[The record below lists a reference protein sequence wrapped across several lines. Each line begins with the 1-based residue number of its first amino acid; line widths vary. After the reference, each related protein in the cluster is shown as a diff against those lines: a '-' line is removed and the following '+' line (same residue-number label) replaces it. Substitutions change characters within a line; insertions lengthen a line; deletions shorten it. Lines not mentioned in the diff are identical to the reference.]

1 MAQDL
6 CALLREKKL
15 ISIVRGAPTEKITK
29 IADAIYRGGFR
40 FMEITF
46 DQSGKTPHAVTAEQI
61 RIVREAFDGRLHVG
75 AGTVM
80 TEAQLKLAAEA
91 GAEYI
96 ISPNVDTAIIRA
108 TKAAGL
114 ISIPGAFTPSEIA
127 GAYQA
132 GADFVKL
139 FPVDCVDLKYI
150 KAVRAP
156 INHIPLLA
164 VSGVTPEN
172 LGDYL
177 KAGMAGAG
185 IGSILVKG
193 EDVAADNF
201 EAIAAARRAL
211 CRCGRKHLIPSQGHK
226 NPAGVCSTSR
236 VILCPRIPERDARA
250 FLLAVTPSWPR
261 CCGARRACRA

>member
-1 MAQDL
+1 M
-6 CALLREKKL
+6 
-15 ISIVRGAPTEKITK
+15 V
-29 IADAIYRGGFR
+29 
-40 FMEITF
+40 ITF
-46 DQSGKTPHAVTAEQI
+46 DQSGKTQHAVTAEQI

-108 TKAAGL
+108 TKAVGL
-114 ISIPGAFTPSEIA
+114 ISIPGAFTPSEIT

-139 FPVDCVDLKYI
+139 FPADCVDLKYI

-177 KAGMAGAG
+177 NAGMAGAG
-185 IGSILVKG
+185 IGSILVTKA
-193 EDVAADNF
+193 DVANEDYD
-201 EAIAAARRAL
+201 AIAQRAARY
-211 CRCGRKHLIPSQGHK
+211 
-226 NPAGVCSTSR
+226 V
-236 VILCPRIPERDARA
+236 
-250 FLLAVTPSWPR
+250 AVVESV
-261 CCGARRACRA
+261 

>member
-15 ISIVRGAPTEKITK
+15 ISIVRGVPTEKITK
-29 IADAIYRGGFR
+29 VADAIYRGGFL

-46 DQSGKTPHAVTAEQI
+46 DQAGKIPNEVTAEQI
-61 RIVREAFDGRLHVG
+61 RAVREAFEGRLHVG

-80 TEAQLKLAAEA
+80 TEAQLKLAVEA

-96 ISPNVDTAIIRA
+96 ISPNVDPAIIRA
-108 TKAAGL
+108 TKATGL
-114 ISIPGAFTPSEIA
+114 LSIPGAFTPSEIVS
-127 GAYQA
+127 AYQA

-139 FPVDCVDLKYI
+139 FPADCVDLHYI
-150 KAVRAP
+150 KAIRAP

-177 KAGMAGAG
+177 KAGMDGAG
-185 IGSILVKG
+185 IGSILVKK
-193 EDVAADNF
+193 EDIAADDYD
-201 EAIAAARRAL
+201 AIAQRAARY
-211 CRCGRKHLIPSQGHK
+211 
-226 NPAGVCSTSR
+226 V
-236 VILCPRIPERDARA
+236 
-250 FLLAVTPSWPR
+250 AVVSEN
-261 CCGARRACRA
+261 

>member
-1 MAQDL
+1 M
-6 CALLREKKL
+6 KKSKL
-15 ISIVRGAPTEKITK
+15 ITM
-29 IADAIYRGGFR
+29 AI
-40 FMEITF
+40 
-46 DQSGKTPHAVTAEQI
+46 S
-61 RIVREAFDGRLHVG
+61 L
-75 AGTVM
+75 
-80 TEAQLKLAAEA
+80 LAAICLWIYVVTVVNPEGTTTISNICLLYTSA

-172 LGDYL
+172 LGD
-177 KAGMAGAG
+177 
-185 IGSILVKG
+185 
-193 EDVAADNF
+193 
-201 EAIAAARRAL
+201 
-211 CRCGRKHLIPSQGHK
+211 
-226 NPAGVCSTSR
+226 
-236 VILCPRIPERDARA
+236 
-250 FLLAVTPSWPR
+250 
-261 CCGARRACRA
+261 

>member
-1 MAQDL
+1 MSVTAQNLTLLTDL
-6 CALLREKKL
+6 YELTMMQGYFKNPVQETVIFDAFYRVNPCGNGFAIAAGLDQVIDYIKNLHFSDEDVAYLDSLGIFEKDFLEYLR
-15 ISIVRGAPTEKITK
+15 
-29 IADAIYRGGFR
+29 GFR
-40 FMEITF
+40 FTGDIYAIPE
-46 DQSGKTPHAVTAEQI
+46 GTA
-61 RIVREAFDGRLHVG
+61 
-75 AGTVM
+75 
-80 TEAQLKLAAEA
+80 EAQLKLAAEA

-108 TKAAGL
+108 TKAVGL

-139 FPVDCVDLKYI
+139 FPADCVDLKYI

-177 KAGMAGAG
+177 NAGMAGAG
-185 IGSILVKG
+185 IGSILVTKA
-193 EDVAADNF
+193 DVANEDYD
-201 EAIAAARRAL
+201 AIAQRAARY
-211 CRCGRKHLIPSQGHK
+211 
-226 NPAGVCSTSR
+226 V
-236 VILCPRIPERDARA
+236 
-250 FLLAVTPSWPR
+250 AVVESV
-261 CCGARRACRA
+261 

>member
-6 CALLREKKL
+6 CARLREKKL

-29 IADAIYRGGFR
+29 IADAIYRGGFC

-139 FPVDCVDLKYI
+139 FPADCVDLKYI

-177 KAGMAGAG
+177 YLGK
-185 IGSILVKG
+185 SNT
-193 EDVAADNF
+193 DNKLGFYANGTGLTTIF
-201 EAIAAARRAL
+201 E
-211 CRCGRKHLIPSQGHK
+211 
-226 NPAGVCSTSR
+226 
-236 VILCPRIPERDARA
+236 
-250 FLLAVTPSWPR
+250 
-261 CCGARRACRA
+261 

>member
-164 VSGVTPEN
+164 VGGVDENNMKSYIDIGVSGF
-172 LGDYL
+172 
-177 KAGMAGAG
+177 G
-185 IGSILVKG
+185 IGSNIVKKSLVGAG
-193 EDVAADNF
+193 EFDKIT
-201 EAIAAARRAL
+201 E
-211 CRCGRKHLIPSQGHK
+211 
-226 NPAGVCSTSR
+226 
-236 VILCPRIPERDARA
+236 
-250 FLLAVTPSWPR
+250 LAKKYTLQIEK
-261 CCGARRACRA
+261 

>member
-1 MAQDL
+1 MARDL

-15 ISIVRGAPTEKITK
+15 ISIVRSAPTEKIVK
-29 IADAIYRGGFR
+29 IANAIYRGGFR

-46 DQSGKTPHAVTAEQI
+46 DQSGKIPHEVTAEQI
-61 RIVREAFDGRLHVG
+61 RIVRREFEGHLHIG

-80 TEAQLKLAAEA
+80 TEAQLKLATEA

-96 ISPNVDTAIIRA
+96 ISPNADPVIIRA

-127 GAYQA
+127 DAYQA

-156 INHIPLLA
+156 INRIPLLA

-185 IGSILVKG
+185 IGSILVTKA
-193 EDVAADNF
+193 DVANEDYD
-201 EAIAAARRAL
+201 AIAQRAARY
-211 CRCGRKHLIPSQGHK
+211 
-226 NPAGVCSTSR
+226 V
-236 VILCPRIPERDARA
+236 
-250 FLLAVTPSWPR
+250 AVVESI
-261 CCGARRACRA
+261 

>member
-1 MAQDL
+1 M
-6 CALLREKKL
+6 
-15 ISIVRGAPTEKITK
+15 
-29 IADAIYRGGFR
+29 
-40 FMEITF
+40 
-46 DQSGKTPHAVTAEQI
+46 
-61 RIVREAFDGRLHVG
+61 VREAFADRLHVG

-80 TEAQLKLAAEA
+80 TEAQRKLAAAA

-96 ISPNVDTAIIRA
+96 ISPNVNVEIIRA

-114 ISIPGAFTPSEIA
+114 LSIPGAFTPSEIVT
-127 GAYQA
+127 AYEA

-139 FPVDCVDLKYI
+139 FPADCVDLHYI
-150 KAVRAP
+150 KAIRAP

-164 VSGVTPEN
+164 VGGVTPEN

-201 EAIAAARRAL
+201 EAIAQRAARY
-211 CRCGRKHLIPSQGHK
+211 
-226 NPAGVCSTSR
+226 V
-236 VILCPRIPERDARA
+236 
-250 FLLAVTPSWPR
+250 AVVESI
-261 CCGARRACRA
+261 

>member
-46 DQSGKTPHAVTAEQI
+46 DQSGKTPYAVTAEQI

-127 GAYQA
+127 GAY
-132 GADFVKL
+132 
-139 FPVDCVDLKYI
+139 
-150 KAVRAP
+150 
-156 INHIPLLA
+156 
-164 VSGVTPEN
+164 
-172 LGDYL
+172 
-177 KAGMAGAG
+177 
-185 IGSILVKG
+185 
-193 EDVAADNF
+193 
-201 EAIAAARRAL
+201 
-211 CRCGRKHLIPSQGHK
+211 
-226 NPAGVCSTSR
+226 
-236 VILCPRIPERDARA
+236 
-250 FLLAVTPSWPR
+250 
-261 CCGARRACRA
+261 

>member
-6 CALLREKKL
+6 CARLREKKL

-139 FPVDCVDLKYI
+139 FPADCVDLKYI

-185 IGSILVKG
+185 IGSILVTRARTWPPTISRPSRSAPRAMSLWSKAS
-193 EDVAADNF
+193 DP
-201 EAIAAARRAL
+201 IAGSQKPGWRLQHQPGDITPAHPREGRA
-211 CRCGRKHLIPSQGHK
+211 GIFVGS
-226 NPAGVCSTSR
+226 
-236 VILCPRIPERDARA
+236 
-250 FLLAVTPSWPR
+250 
-261 CCGARRACRA
+261 

>member
-1 MAQDL
+1 MTSPEDSACGDSG
-6 CALLREKKL
+6 ADPHRAR
-15 ISIVRGAPTEKITK
+15 SVRRSA
-29 IADAIYRGGFR
+29 ACRRGHGYDR
-40 FMEITF
+40 
-46 DQSGKTPHAVTAEQI
+46 GTAEARSGGRG
-61 RIVREAFDGRLHVG
+61 RIYHLAECGHRDHPRDEGRG
-75 AGTVM
+75 R
-80 TEAQLKLAAEA
+80 
-91 GAEYI
+91 
-96 ISPNVDTAIIRA
+96 P
-108 TKAAGL
+108 
-114 ISIPGAFTPSEIA
+114 SIPGAFTPSEIA

-193 EDVAADNF
+193 EDVAADDF
-201 EAIAAARRAL
+201 EAIAQRAARYVAA
-211 CRCGRKHLIPSQGHK
+211 GRKHPDPIAGSQKPGWRLQHQPGDITPAHPREGRAGH
-226 NPAGVCSTSR
+226 
-236 VILCPRIPERDARA
+236 
-250 FLLAVTPSWPR
+250 FLLAVTLSWPR

>member
-6 CALLREKKL
+6 CARLREKKL

-29 IADAIYRGGFR
+29 IADAIYRGGFH

-139 FPVDCVDLKYI
+139 FPADCVDLKYI

-177 KAGMAGAG
+177 NAGMAGAG
-185 IGSILVKG
+185 IGSILVTKA
-193 EDVAADNF
+193 DVANEDYD
-201 EAIAAARRAL
+201 AIAQRAARY
-211 CRCGRKHLIPSQGHK
+211 
-226 NPAGVCSTSR
+226 V
-236 VILCPRIPERDARA
+236 
-250 FLLAVTPSWPR
+250 AVVESV
-261 CCGARRACRA
+261 

>member
-6 CALLREKKL
+6 CARLREKKL
-15 ISIVRGAPTEKITK
+15 ISIVRGVPTEKITK
-29 IADAIYRGGFR
+29 IADAIYRGGFH

-80 TEAQLKLAAEA
+80 TEAQRKLAAAA
-91 GAEYI
+91 GAEDI
-96 ISPNVDTAIIRA
+96 ISPNVNVEIIRA

-114 ISIPGAFTPSEIA
+114 LSIPGAFTPSEIVT
-127 GAYQA
+127 AYEA

-139 FPVDCVDLKYI
+139 FPADCVDLHYI
-150 KAVRAP
+150 KAIRAP

-164 VSGVTPEN
+164 VGGVTPEN
-172 LGDYL
+172 LGAYL

-185 IGSILVKG
+185 IGSALVKK

-201 EAIAAARRAL
+201 DAIAARAARY
-211 CRCGRKHLIPSQGHK
+211 
-226 NPAGVCSTSR
+226 V
-236 VILCPRIPERDARA
+236 
-250 FLLAVTPSWPR
+250 AVVESI
-261 CCGARRACRA
+261 